1 MRVLRTMG
9 NNVST
14 LNSMNL
20 TANSAKLTGPVLALD
35 LGSKSVGVAV
45 SDVLLIT
52 IKRLNPIK
60 RSNWK
65 QLLANVRD
73 LVERFDAK
81 TLVIGL
87 PLALDGSRTNAA
99 LEAQR
104 LAANFVRS
112 LQLPVYLQDE
122 RLTSFEATQT
132 LREAG
137 HSEIQIR
144 KLVDGEAAAL
154 ILRDF
159 LHSTAEEQQTRL
171 VDPQKVDPKEN
182 Y

>member
-1 MRVLRTMG
+1 MG
-9 NNVST
+9 NNVSIV
-14 LNSMNL
+14 NSMNL
-20 TANSAKLTGPVLALD
+20 PPNSAKPQGPVLALD
-35 LGSKSVGVAV
+35 LGSKSVGVAI

-65 QLLANVRD
+65 QLLLNVRD

-99 LEAQR
+99 VEAQR
-104 LAANFVRS
+104 VAANFVRS

-137 HSEIQIR
+137 HSEMQIR
-144 KLVDGEAAAL
+144 KLVDGEAAAI

-159 LHSTAEEQQTRL
+159 LHSTTEEQQTRL
-171 VDPQKVDPKEN
+171 VEPQK
-182 Y
+182 

>member
-1 MRVLRTMG
+1 M
-9 NNVST
+9 
-14 LNSMNL
+14 NSA
-20 TANSAKLTGPVLALD
+20 ANSAKLIGPVLALD

-45 SDVLLIT
+45 SDDLLIT

-60 RSNWK
+60 RSSWK
-65 QLLANVRD
+65 QLLVNVRD

-99 LEAQR
+99 VEAEHV
-104 LAANFVRS
+104 AANFGRS
-112 LQLPVYLQDE
+112 LHLPIYLQDE

-137 HSEIQIR
+137 HSNTQIR

-171 VDPQKVDPKEN
+171 VDPQKINLKEN
-182 Y
+182 H